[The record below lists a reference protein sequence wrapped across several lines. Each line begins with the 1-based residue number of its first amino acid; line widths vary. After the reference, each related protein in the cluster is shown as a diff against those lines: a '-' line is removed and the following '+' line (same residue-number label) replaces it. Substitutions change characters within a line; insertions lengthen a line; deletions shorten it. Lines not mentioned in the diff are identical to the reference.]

1 MNIDKL
7 LNKQR
12 FFRRLVLVWS
22 IVITSYTVWFVL
34 DKPFLQSVGTPG
46 ASIVLG
52 IIGIFATVI
61 SFYQWHRQSDD
72 KLSDNHADKS

>member
-1 MNIDKL
+1 MDIDKL

-22 IVITSYTVWFVL
+22 LLIITYTVWFVL
-34 DKPFLQSVGTPG
+34 DKPFLQSVGTAG

-52 IIGIFATVI
+52 IIGILATVI
-61 SFYQWHRQSDD
+61 GFYQWHRQADE
-72 KLSDNHADKS
+72 KLKNDFK

>member
-1 MNIDKL
+1 MTINDL

-22 IVITSYTVWFVL
+22 ITVVSYTVWFVL
-34 DKPFLQSVGTPG
+34 DKPFLQSVGTAG

-52 IIGIFATVI
+52 IIGILATVI
-61 SFYQWHRQSDD
+61 GFYQWHRQSDD
-72 KLSDNHADKS
+72 KLRDNHADKS

>member
-1 MNIDKL
+1 MNVDKL

-22 IVITSYTVWFVL
+22 IVIISYTVWFVL
-34 DKPFLQSVGTPG
+34 DKPFLQSVGTAG

-61 SFYQWHRQSDD
+61 SFYQWHRQLDD
-72 KLSDNHADKS
+72 KLRDNHADKS

>member
-1 MNIDKL
+1 MTIDEL

-34 DKPFLQSVGTPG
+34 DKPFLQSVGTAG

-72 KLSDNHADKS
+72 KLSDNNANKS

>member
-1 MNIDKL
+1 MTIDEL
-7 LNKQR
+7 INKQR

-34 DKPFLQSVGTPG
+34 DKPFLQSVGTAG

-72 KLSDNHADKS
+72 KLRDNHVDKS